1 MSNTQ
6 TRSEDGERGV
16 TAVYCRVSKKSGN
29 SRESGDS
36 LANQAEL
43 AMRWIGQDAGLR
55 GGEIRYFQDDGYT
68 GTNMKRPAV
77 QKALAGIFCGKIQA
91 LVVKDFSRLSR
102 NHLQLS
108 ELLELI
114 LPGYPVRV
122 ISIADGYDSARS
134 TYNMDSA
141 IKNLFYEYYCRDI
154 SHKTREALYGK
165 SREGIY
171 AAGRVPYGYRRD
183 RQGRLEIVEE
193 EALLVRKIYELSCQ
207 GESCPSIA
215 AYMNQSGGGGTNRRV
230 WQAAA
235 VWRILHDPVYA
246 GNDVWH
252 RYENR
257 YRDGFI
263 TEAVPRSGW
272 YLQKNKR
279 LAVISP
285 EIYMENKRRHPF
297 PAADGHKKRPRHI
310 FHGLT
315 KCGWCGRALCRA
327 EKESDLLIC
336 KTDRQKNK
344 ISCDRLLQICK
355 RVFTRRLEMENLEM
369 NEEIFLRIFISK
381 IVVKGSEIRICAKV
395 TVANT

>member
-6 TRSEDGERGV
+6 TRSEDGESGV

-134 TYNMDSA
+134 SYNMDSA

-246 GNDVWH
+246 G
-252 RYENR
+252 
-257 YRDGFI
+257 
-263 TEAVPRSGW
+263 
-272 YLQKNKR
+272 
-279 LAVISP
+279 
-285 EIYMENKRRHPF
+285 M
-297 PAADGHKKRPRHI
+297 
-310 FHGLT
+310 
-315 KCGWCGRALCRA
+315 AL
-327 EKESDLLIC
+327 
-336 KTDRQKNK
+336 
-344 ISCDRLLQICK
+344 
-355 RVFTRRLEMENLEM
+355 
-369 NEEIFLRIFISK
+369 
-381 IVVKGSEIRICAKV
+381 
-395 TVANT
+395 